1 MLLSAVIEDLILSHF
16 YRVSYRQNWEEE
28 LLQVETKHQINIHL
42 RAINL
47 TNPQLART
55 KSFADQRFNLS
66 VVIDLAIIIETKAQ
80 LSQAQMVRKGSQT
93 PLPCPTPLSQDVN
106 SNQT

>member
-1 MLLSAVIEDLILSHF
+1 L
-16 YRVSYRQNWEEE
+16 EEE

-47 TNPQLART
+47 TNPHLART

-80 LSQAQMVRKGSQT
+80 LSSSNGQAAISNT
-93 PLPCPTPLSQDVN
+93 FALPDTS
-106 SNQT
+106 